1 MKNGTD
7 QKEVVKKFLFL
18 SKDDQISYEVS
29 LDKKRGNFLRKKDEA
44 LAEAKANEIHAKAI
58 EDKCKE
64 ALKSE
69 NLVILTGAGSSMDG
83 GGKSVSEIWEEL
95 LGKDEVEAQKE
106 LYLNK
111 VLGLVT
117 KKIEEIKKEKFFD
130 KKNLEELLSRLE
142 IERKAAKNRGEE
154 NKEISDQIKE
164 INTQIKKLCSVP
176 NSEPKTHQTFL
187 TKILAARKKTSPR
200 AKIFTLNYDTFFE
213 DAASEIKAVVIDGFC
228 FNEKRIFNSTDFD
241 LDIVQRENSRIH
253 KEENFYDK
261 VFHLYKMHGSVT
273 WQLEGREIKKLDK
286 SQIKKD
292 EEPLLIYPN
301 ASKFEESYQM
311 PFYEMISR
319 FQISL
324 RATNTTLMII
334 GYSFGDAHVN
344 RMIEEAVDSNLSLK
358 VIVVDPNV
366 DGEKTKEEEHENL
379 KNMLIN
385 HAKNSARIMFF
396 GATFKDFVKEL
407 PEISYENEREKTL
420 KEAIDE
426 ALKEALKA
434 PKKNEEKISE

>member
-1 MKNGTD
+1 
-7 QKEVVKKFLFL
+7 
-18 SKDDQISYEVS
+18 
-29 LDKKRGNFLRKKDEA
+29 
-44 LAEAKANEIHAKAI
+44 
-58 EDKCKE
+58 
-64 ALKSE
+64 
-69 NLVILTGAGSSMDG
+69 
-83 GGKSVSEIWEEL
+83 
-95 LGKDEVEAQKE
+95 
-106 LYLNK
+106 
-111 VLGLVT
+111 
-117 KKIEEIKKEKFFD
+117 
-130 KKNLEELLSRLE
+130 
-142 IERKAAKNRGEE
+142 
-154 NKEISDQIKE
+154 
-164 INTQIKKLCSVP
+164 
-176 NSEPKTHQTFL
+176 
-187 TKILAARKKTSPR
+187 
-200 AKIFTLNYDTFFE
+200 
-213 DAASEIKAVVIDGFC
+213 VVIDGFC

-286 SQIKKD
+286 SQIKED
-292 EEPLLIYPN
+292 DEPLLIYPN

-366 DGEKTKEEEHENL
+366 DGEKTKEEESENL

>member
-1 MKNGTD
+1 M
-7 QKEVVKKFLFL
+7 
-18 SKDDQISYEVS
+18 
-29 LDKKRGNFLRKKDEA
+29 
-44 LAEAKANEIHAKAI
+44 
-58 EDKCKE
+58 
-64 ALKSE
+64 
-69 NLVILTGAGSSMDG
+69 
-83 GGKSVSEIWEEL
+83 
-95 LGKDEVEAQKE
+95 
-106 LYLNK
+106 
-111 VLGLVT
+111 
-117 KKIEEIKKEKFFD
+117 
-130 KKNLEELLSRLE
+130 LSRLE
-142 IERKAAKNRGEE
+142 IERKAKENRRESG
-154 NKEISDQIKE
+154 KKIADQIKDIKSE
-164 INTQIKKLCSVP
+164 IKRLCSIE
-176 NSEPKTHQTFL
+176 NIDTETKLKSKTHQTFL

-213 DAASEIKAVVIDGFC
+213 DAASDIKAVVIDGFC

-273 WQLEGREIKKLDK
+273 WKLEGREIKKLDK
-286 SQIKKD
+286 RQID
-292 EEPLLIYPN
+292 EPLLIYPN

-358 VIVVDPNV
+358 VIVVDPNIEKV
-366 DGEKTKEEEHENL
+366 DDKKTKEESENL
-379 KNMLIN
+379 RNMLIN

-396 GATFKDFVKEL
+396 GAKFKEFVEAL

-420 KEAIDE
+420 KEALDE
-426 ALKEALKA
+426 ALKNQ
-434 PKKNEEKISE
+434 KNVGEISE

>member
-1 MKNGTD
+1 MTEKSTEDAKKGSSE
-7 QKEVVKKFLFL
+7 KVKKFLFL
-18 SKDDQISYEVS
+18 SKDEEISYEVFV
-29 LDKKRGNFLRKKDEA
+29 DEKDE
-44 LAEAKANEIHAKAI
+44 EKGEEDQKKARNKAI
-58 EDKCKE
+58 KTNCQE

-69 NLVILTGAGSSMDG
+69 NLVILTGAGSSKDG
-83 GGKSVSEIWEEL
+83 DGKLISEIWNWIFEDAKNSEKL
-95 LGKDEVEAQKE
+95 DL
-106 LYLNK
+106 
-111 VLGLVT
+111 
-117 KKIEEIKKEKFFD
+117 KKILSLIGNSEID
-130 KKNLEELLSRLE
+130 KNNLEELLSRLE
-142 IERKAAKNRGEE
+142 IERKARKNRGSECD
-154 NKEISDQIKE
+154 KICSISKNDPNSCCQICKAIKE
-164 INTQIKKLCSVP
+164 INAQIKDLCSKP
-176 NSEPKTHQTFL
+176 NSEPKTHKDFL

-213 DAASEIKAVVIDGFC
+213 DAASDIKAVVIDGFC

-273 WQLEGREIKKLDK
+273 WKLEGREIKKLDK
-286 SQIKKD
+286 RQID
-292 EEPLLIYPN
+292 EPLLIYPN

-358 VIVVDPNV
+358 VIVVDLNIEKV
-366 DGEKTKEEEHENL
+366 DDKKTKEESENL
-379 KNMLIN
+379 RNMLIN

-396 GATFKDFVKEL
+396 GARFKEFVEAL

-420 KEAIDE
+420 KEAILE
-426 ALKEALKA
+426 AFE
-434 PKKNEEKISE
+434 PNNNQGEKNG

>member
-1 MKNGTD
+1 MTEKSTEDAKQGSSE
-7 QKEVVKKFLFL
+7 KVKKILFL
-18 SKDDQISYEVS
+18 SKDKQIFDE
-29 LDKKRGNFLRKKDEA
+29 DFLEEKVKNDALKD
-44 LAEAKANEIHAKAI
+44 LIKNNNN
-58 EDKCKE
+58 CKE

-69 NLVILTGAGSSMDG
+69 NLVILTGAGSSIDG
-83 GGKSVSEIWEEL
+83 GGKSVKQIWEEIF
-95 LGKDEVEAQKE
+95 ENQKK
-106 LYLNK
+106 LDLDK
-111 VLGLVT
+111 VLGLIT
-117 KKIEEIKKEKFFD
+117 KKIEEIKKEEFVAK

-142 IERKAAKNRGEE
+142 IERKAKE
-154 NKEISDQIKE
+154 NKGKSGKKIADQIKDIKSE
-164 INTQIKKLCSVP
+164 IKRLCSIE
-176 NSEPKTHQTFL
+176 NIDTETKLKSKTHQTFL

-213 DAASEIKAVVIDGFC
+213 DAASDIKAVVIDGFC

-286 SQIKKD
+286 KQID
-292 EEPLLIYPN
+292 EPLLIYPN

-358 VIVVDPNV
+358 VIVVDPNIEKV
-366 DGEKTKEEEHENL
+366 DDKKTKEERENL
-379 KNMLIN
+379 RNMLIN

-396 GATFKDFVKEL
+396 GAKFKEFVEAL

-420 KEAIDE
+420 KEAILE
-426 ALKEALKA
+426 AFE
-434 PKKNEEKISE
+434 PNNNQGEKNG

>member
-1 MKNGTD
+1 MTEKSTEDAKQGSSE
-7 QKEVVKKFLFL
+7 KVKKFLFL
-18 SKDDQISYEVS
+18 SKDEEISYEVS
-29 LDKKRGNFLRKKDEA
+29 ADEKDEEDQKKA
-44 LAEAKANEIHAKAI
+44 RNEAIKTN
-58 EDKCKE
+58 CKE

-83 GGKSVSEIWEEL
+83 GGKSVKQIWEEIF
-95 LGKDEVEAQKE
+95 ENQKK
-106 LYLNK
+106 LDLDK
-111 VLGLVT
+111 VLRLIT
-117 KKIEEIKKEKFFD
+117 KKIEEIKKEEFVDK

-142 IERKAAKNRGEE
+142 IERKAKE
-154 NKEISDQIKE
+154 NKGKSGKKIADQIKDIKSE
-164 INTQIKKLCSVP
+164 IKRLCSIE
-176 NSEPKTHQTFL
+176 NIDTETKLKSKTHQTFL
-187 TKILAARKKTSPR
+187 TRILAARKKTSPR

-273 WQLEGREIKKLDK
+273 WQLAGREIKKLDK
-286 SQIKKD
+286 SQIGGN

-358 VIVVDPNV
+358 VIVVDKEV
-366 DGEKTKEEEHENL
+366 KESGEERENL
-379 KNMLIN
+379 RNMLIN

-396 GATFKDFVKEL
+396 GATFKDFVEAL

-420 KEAIDE
+420 KEALDE
-426 ALKEALKA
+426 ALNA
-434 PKKNEEKISE
+434 PEKKGENK

>member
-142 IERKAAKNRGEE
+142 IERKAV
-154 NKEISDQIKE
+154 
-164 INTQIKKLCSVP
+164 T
-176 NSEPKTHQTFL
+176 
-187 TKILAARKKTSPR
+187 
-200 AKIFTLNYDTFFE
+200 
-213 DAASEIKAVVIDGFC
+213 IDGI
-228 FNEKRIFNSTDFD
+228 RIVSMT
-241 LDIVQRENSRIH
+241 
-253 KEENFYDK
+253 
-261 VFHLYKMHGSVT
+261 
-273 WQLEGREIKKLDK
+273 
-286 SQIKKD
+286 
-292 EEPLLIYPN
+292 
-301 ASKFEESYQM
+301 
-311 PFYEMISR
+311 
-319 FQISL
+319 
-324 RATNTTLMII
+324 
-334 GYSFGDAHVN
+334 
-344 RMIEEAVDSNLSLK
+344 
-358 VIVVDPNV
+358 
-366 DGEKTKEEEHENL
+366 
-379 KNMLIN
+379 
-385 HAKNSARIMFF
+385 
-396 GATFKDFVKEL
+396 
-407 PEISYENEREKTL
+407 
-420 KEAIDE
+420 
-426 ALKEALKA
+426 
-434 PKKNEEKISE
+434 